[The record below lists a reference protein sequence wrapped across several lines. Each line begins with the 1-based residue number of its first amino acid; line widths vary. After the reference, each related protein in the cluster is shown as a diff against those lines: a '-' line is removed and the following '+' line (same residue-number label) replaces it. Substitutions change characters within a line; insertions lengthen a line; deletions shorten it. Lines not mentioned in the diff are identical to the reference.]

1 MFVLA
6 PNGASVDRARE
17 QLWAANEMNSTTV
30 AVCDVNDK
38 ETAALGKVHV
48 PVFSGTDEALS
59 PLCYCVPGELFAFF
73 FAVQKNLT
81 MLGFNDPH
89 IKEVNFQQIFNSKI
103 MNS

>member
-48 PVFSGTDEALS
+48 PVFSGTDEAL
-59 PLCYCVPGELFAFF
+59 
-73 FAVQKNLT
+73 
-81 MLGFNDPH
+81 
-89 IKEVNFQQIFNSKI
+89 
-103 MNS
+103 